1 MSSQGS
7 QEFVL
12 VEDDDLA
19 DYNEAGILPQP
30 AKIQTEIQKWL
41 QPTDY
46 NAESSEYNK
55 HLTSYVLGTD
65 LWIQETEAY
74 KQWHDSPDHGSLWVK
89 AIAGAGKSVF
99 AAMIA
104 SKLAETEKVP
114 VLPFFFRQ
122 IIATNHDPHSMT
134 RDWIS
139 MILKHSP
146 LLQARMK
153 KYMDDRRALEN
164 ITANEFW
171 HDLVH
176 ALVSLPKVY
185 CVVDALDEMD
195 IDQEAFFKNLVDLGK
210 RKPSTVKILMTS
222 RPLPRIEAY
231 LKDPSVLQVRLE
243 QRKVDEDIALYVQY
257 RLTKTPQ
264 LNDDVRRSVKA
275 AIGRK
280 AQGSF
285 LYARLMLDEFDHRL
299 KEMLPEDRFIERSL
313 SWLPATLEDMYNGM
327 LLDHSLRSGVSQDLQ
342 LTILRWVTHS
352 TRPLRLL
359 ELAAMLDSQN
369 GRGKDTK
376 AVVRTACG
384 PLLEILEDETVS
396 VIHHSFTEFLIDQ
409 DRRTRAVVDGA
420 HPQFPVIDSIATHSS
435 MSHTC
440 LNYLTSGRLNDW
452 EIKARTQDEAFYRP
466 PASTQKNLKMKHPF
480 LDYAMNNWYIH
491 AGRLV
496 PINSILLAELDGFMK
511 VGNPSFTAWVD
522 LVWIVSTTISK
533 VTPLHVASWAGMASY
548 VQHLLTLTIESNSP
562 DPQERTPLSWASAK
576 GHVEVVRLLLEKV
589 SDPDVDD
596 YFGLKPLHYA
606 AQGNHHKIVKLLLE
620 AGVSPLTGKTRDPGR
635 FCGNSPSSIG
645 HSPLMYACEAGCTE
659 TVREMT
665 PYLKPKDLDDALCWA
680 ARSGKSHVVDILLS
694 SPGISLDSRGD
705 TPLFLASG
713 GLHYEAMRSLL
724 KKGANPNKRSM
735 NFADQTGMLC
745 LALDNIKA
753 TQPLG
758 PTPLHAVCGVVRNN
772 HTRQRDDENM
782 KKCFKLLLD
791 TGCDV
796 NTVDQDGKTPL
807 HCSIAENQ
815 WGLAQLLLENGADP
829 MNRDKSGNTPLHLV
843 LPSKSSVH
851 VVELLL
857 AKGANLNDRRPSDG
871 CTPLHT
877 MLGSIHGFK
886 IEVLLPHV
894 SDWNIEDDQGNT
906 PLHHVLSQS
915 HNPKPVVL
923 ELLKAGAD
931 LNRRN
936 KNGETPIHVI
946 KDSAGFRPVN
956 DILPLLLAAGAS
968 LEAKDN
974 DGRSLLLRVLNRQL
988 WNAQKD
994 VQYLLDIGADINTCD
1009 NEGNSV
1015 LHTVCMKG
1023 PGEVLVSLYL
1033 QKCIVHANPIYLDQ
1047 NPSDCWR
1054 QSSCNKSRRKHHS
1067 P

>member
-12 VEDDDLA
+12 VEEDDLA

-30 AKIQTEIQKWL
+30 AEIQTEIQKWL

-55 HLTSYVLGTD
+55 HLTSYVLGTGQ
-65 LWIQETEAY
+65 WIQETEAY
-74 KQWHDSPDHGSLWVK
+74 QQWHDSPDHGSLWAK

-104 SKLAETEKVP
+104 SKLAKTEKVP

-146 LLQARMK
+146 VLQARMK

-171 HDLVH
+171 HDLVY

-195 IDQEAFFKNLVDLGK
+195 IDQDAFFEDLVDLGK
-210 RKPSTVKILMTS
+210 RKPSTIKILMTS
-222 RPLPRIEAY
+222 RPLPRIETY

-243 QRKVDEDIALYVQY
+243 QWKVDEDIALYVQY
-257 RLTKTPQ
+257 RLKKTPQ
-264 LNDDVRRSVKA
+264 VNNDVRTSVKA

-285 LYARLMLDEFDHRL
+285 LYARLMLDEFEDRL
-299 KEMLPEDRFIERSL
+299 KQMVPEGQFIERSL

-409 DRRTRAVVDGA
+409 DRSARAVVDGA
-420 HPQFPVIDSIATHSS
+420 HPQFPVIDYIATHSS
-435 MSHTC
+435 MAHTC
-440 LNYLTSGRLNDW
+440 LNYLTSGCLNDW
-452 EIKARTQDEAFYRP
+452 EIKERSQNEAFYRP
-466 PASTQKNLKMKHPF
+466 PGVTQKNIKMKHPF

-496 PINSILLAELDGFMK
+496 PINNTLLAELDGFMK
-511 VGNPSFTAWVD
+511 VGNHSFTVWID

-533 VTPLHVASWAGMASY
+533 VTPLHVASWAGMTSY
-548 VQHLLTLTIESNSP
+548 VQRLLTYTVENNSP
-562 DPQERTPLSWASAK
+562 DPQERTPLSWASAR

-596 YFGLKPLHYA
+596 YNGLKPLHYA
-606 AQGNHHKIVKLLLE
+606 AQGNHHKVVKLLLE

-635 FCGNSPSSIG
+635 HCGNSPSSIG
-645 HSPLMYACEAGCTE
+645 HSPLMYACQAGCTE
-659 TVREMT
+659 SVREMM
-665 PYLKPKDLDDALCWA
+665 PYLKPKDLGDALCWA
-680 ARSGKSHVVDILLS
+680 AQSGKSQVVDLLLT
-694 SPGISLDSRGD
+694 SPGISVDPPGHGD

-713 GLHYEAMRSLL
+713 GLHFEVMRSLL

-735 NFADQTGMLC
+735 NYADQRGMRC
-745 LALDNIKA
+745 FTLDNIGA
-753 TQPLG
+753 TQTLG
-758 PTPLHAVCGVVRNN
+758 PTPLHAVCGVVRHNF
-772 HTRQRDDENM
+772 TRQRDNENM
-782 KKCFKLLLD
+782 KKCFHLLLD
-791 TGCDV
+791 AGCDV
-796 NTVDQDGKTPL
+796 NAVDQDGKTPL
-807 HCSIAENQ
+807 HYSIADNQ
-815 WGLAQLLLENGADP
+815 WEGTDSKSGLSGFTLTQLLLENGADP
-829 MNRDKSGNTPLHLV
+829 MSRDKSGSTPLHLV
-843 LPSKSSVH
+843 LLSKSSARA
-851 VVELLL
+851 VELLL
-857 AKGANLNDRRPSDG
+857 TKGANLNDRRLSDG
-871 CTPLHT
+871 RTPLHT
-877 MLGSIHGFK
+877 MLGSIPDLK
-886 IEVLLPHV
+886 IEALLPHV

-906 PLHHVLSQS
+906 PLHQVLSQAGS
-915 HNPKPVVL
+915 PKPVVQ

-936 KNGETPIHVI
+936 KKGETPIHVI
-946 KDSAGFRPVN
+946 KESGGFGPGHEL
-956 DILPLLLAAGAS
+956 LPLLIAAGAS
-968 LEAKDN
+968 LDAKDN
-974 DGRSLLLRVLNRQL
+974 DGRSLLLRVLNGNV
-988 WNAQKD
+988 WHAQRAT
-994 VQYLLDIGADINTCD
+994 QYLLDIGADINTCD
-1009 NEGNSV
+1009 NEGNGV
-1015 LHTVCMKG
+1015 LHTVCMKS
-1023 PGEVLVSLYL
+1023 PDELLVSLYL
-1033 QKCIVHANPIYLDQ
+1033 PNV
-1047 NPSDCWR
+1047 
-1054 QSSCNKSRRKHHS
+1054 
-1067 P
+1067 